1 MADAAKKKIL
11 TYLVLAF
18 ALSSIFYWLILS
30 GRKGGG
36 LLILGLMWCPGVAAL
51 ATRLF
56 YQKDLRGMGWG
67 WGKTRYQV
75 LSYVLPLLGA
85 LLVYG
90 TVWLTGFGGFS
101 DAALTMKRPLAVS
114 LFLMA
119 TVGFLINVVFA
130 LGEEI
135 GWRGLLVPELSKVT
149 GFGGVGAISGAVWV
163 LYHYPLILFG
173 DYHSTAPKWWALVFF
188 TIGIWAGSFAFA
200 WFRLK
205 SGSLW
210 TAVILHASHNVFIQ
224 QVFDPMMVDRGRT
237 QYVTTEFGLGMAL
250 FYLAAAWICW
260 RRRGELANEDALSPA
275 TGFLPS
281 THAGGTSGDAVL
293 AVATEPE

>member
-1 MADAAKKKIL
+1 MEDAAKKKIL

-30 GRKGGG
+30 GRKGQG

-56 YQKDLRGMGWG
+56 YQKDLRDTGWA

-75 LSYVLPLLGA
+75 LSYAVPLLGA

-101 DAALTMKRPLAVS
+101 DAALTTKRPLAVS

-135 GWRGLLVPELSKVT
+135 GWRGLLVPELAKVT
-149 GFGGVGAISGAVWV
+149 GFGGVVAISGPIWV
-163 LYHYPLILFG
+163 IYHLPLILFG
-173 DYHSTAPKWWALVFF
+173 DYHSTAPRWWSLLFF
-188 TIGIWAGSFAFA
+188 TIGIWAASFAFA
-200 WFRLK
+200 WVRLK
-205 SGSLW
+205 SGSVW
-210 TAVILHASHNVFIQ
+210 TAVIMHASHNVFIQ
-224 QVFDPMMVDRGRT
+224 QVFDPMVVDRGRT
-237 QYVTTEFGLGMAL
+237 QYVTTEFGLGIAL
-250 FYLAAAWICW
+250 FYVAAAWICW
-260 RRRGELANEDALSPA
+260 RRRGELPAPASAPASLGGEAQPVPLSSVP
-275 TGFLPS
+275 
-281 THAGGTSGDAVL
+281 
-293 AVATEPE
+293 